1 MKYLAF
7 DVGSN
12 TRRAAVS
19 FAPVFILLLTMG
31 TIMHANAQS
40 PTATTPSSAKAE
52 DQPSFAVI
60 GVSVRTDN
68 RKEAGGNGEIPSMW
82 GRAMQ
87 DGTFDRIPNRADSNI
102 VAVYTDYA
110 SDQNGEYTYILG
122 ARVTSVDKVP
132 DGFVAVT
139 IPAGKYAIV
148 QTDKGALPDVMPKV
162 WRHIYAM
169 SAKELGGDRAFKVDY
184 EVYPA
189 GFDWQNA
196 QIDVHLG
203 LR

>member
-1 MKYLAF
+1 MKCDAF
-7 DVGSN
+7 HVGSN
-12 TRRAAVS
+12 TRRAAVL
-19 FAPVFILLLTMG
+19 FVPVFALLLAMG
-31 TIMHANAQS
+31 SFMRANAQS
-40 PTATTPSSAKAE
+40 PTGTTPSSVKTE

-60 GVSVRTDN
+60 GVPVRTDN
-68 RKEAGGNGEIPSMW
+68 RKEAGGNGEIASMW

-110 SDQNGEYTYILG
+110 SDQNGEYTYVLG
-122 ARVTSVDKVP
+122 VRVSSVDKVP
-132 DGFVAVT
+132 DGLVPVT
-139 IPAGKYAIV
+139 IPVGKYAIV

-162 WRHIYAM
+162 WRRIHAM

-196 QIDVHLG
+196 QIDLHLG